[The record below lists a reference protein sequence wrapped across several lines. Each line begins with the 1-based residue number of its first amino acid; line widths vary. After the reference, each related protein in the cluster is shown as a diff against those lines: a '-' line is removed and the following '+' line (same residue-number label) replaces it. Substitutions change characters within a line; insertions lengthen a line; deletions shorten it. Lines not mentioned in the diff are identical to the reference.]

1 MKNGGNEMNLSKIGK
16 RIIAVTMTAAVVV
29 SGIVF
34 SPNKTIKAADTEPQ
48 VRVLGATLRTEG
60 NKTGTQSLRVGIE
73 VINASYASECGIK
86 VKVKG
91 SEKETVVSTANEK
104 YQKLY
109 SKDVEADKIV
119 YSVVI
124 ENIPVEKASSE
135 IEFIGFVNNIETPTE
150 IFAQTD
156 TVSKSV
162 NGVVQSMS
170 NSLGK
175 DVILLDSGDYAG
187 TLVYEYAKLD
197 MSAAHSNLE
206 MPDKEGNY
214 SSGKFVVGKD
224 EARAQ
229 CEYVDSGDGAP
240 YYKVITP
247 KAVEFVE
254 GGEDT
259 RNTQGKG
266 IGYIHP
272 SMVKTDSYIYSAD
285 IKADAG
291 VPINLMSFWG
301 WNTWLQSGH
310 EEKAVDCNGKWTKV
324 EFKTANQDDGSN
336 YFSTAN
342 AGAKEYCIKNVVI
355 YKVIDADYFDFVP
368 APSVYNL
375 PLNEKTI
382 KDGWNAGVEY
392 KDGTATVKYNAQ
404 WQSVAFYLPDLDKMK
419 KSKYKYI
426 AVTYTSDGELAHE
439 FRRTDGQLH
448 ETNYGADIP
457 ASTKERTIVFGAESK
472 DYYVNGIGLWSPQG
486 GTKTITIK
494 SIVFY
499 ENYKLEPETEEY
511 IDVPLDSCMVTD
523 GGITKTE
530 NEDGSMSFDFGTTT
544 YKEVSFALPKPM
556 NLSEYK
562 YLVVDATLDSES
574 KDLNCKIVKAT
585 DGSDIALCWRMGVPL
600 KYNMSQN
607 DDYSCTGRVAIFSG
621 DSSNPGKI
629 TIKSIRFYKND
640 PDATSVP
647 I

>member
-1 MKNGGNEMNLSKIGK
+1 MNLSKIGK

-247 KAVEFVE
+247 AA
-254 GGEDT
+254 GEKT
-259 RNTQGKG
+259 ENTQGKG
-266 IGYIHP
+266 IGYIHQ
-272 SMVKTDSYIYSAD
+272 SMAETDSYIYSAEV
-285 IKADAG
+285 KADTG
-291 VPINLMSFWG
+291 VALNLVTYWG
-301 WNTWLQSGH
+301 WNTWREAGH
-310 EEKAVDCNGKWTKV
+310 EGKAVDCNGEWKKV
-324 EFKTANQDDGSN
+324 EIKTSNQASYDNSN

-342 AGAKEYCIKNVVI
+342 TGAKEYCIKNVVI
-355 YKVIDADYFDFVP
+355 YKVFSDADMPEIEEQNNIELLDLHKFQ
-368 APSVYNL
+368 AN
-375 PLNEKTI
+375 
-382 KDGWNAGVEY
+382 
-392 KDGTATVKYNAQ
+392 GTAPV
-404 WQSVAFYLPDLDKMK
+404 D
-419 KSKYKYI
+419 
-426 AVTYTSDGELAHE
+426 
-439 FRRTDGQLH
+439 
-448 ETNYGADIP
+448 
-457 ASTKERTIVFGAESK
+457 
-472 DYYVNGIGLWSPQG
+472 
-486 GTKTITIK
+486 
-494 SIVFY
+494 
-499 ENYKLEPETEEY
+499 EPVIY
-511 IDVPLDSCMVTD
+511 
-523 GGITKTE
+523 
-530 NEDGSMSFDFGTTT
+530 NEDGSMTITYAHSYTGSNIPISKYLANYKSVSIYIESKKADGTSAGNQMVLKYSDGTEDVRYGNGEFSLVVPDGKTLNSIMINPQDASEDNYQTTT
-544 YKEVSFALPKPM
+544 IKYIR
-556 NLSEYK
+556 LSK
-562 YLVVDATLDSES
+562 INDLDLSTIS
-574 KDLNCKIVKAT
+574 VT
-585 DGSDIALCWRMGVPL
+585 DGSVMTINEDSTVSIACNGNYTGGITIDIPSEVATDAKSVNINIDA
-600 KYNMSQN
+600 YNKDGDKVGDGQIQLHYDTGTFDTVYNWSADGH
-607 DDYSCTGRVAIFSG
+607 DDTVFNVDNSKGTPTKIVMNNQDTGTTFV
-621 DSSNPGKI
+621 
-629 TIKSIRFYKND
+629 IKSIKISY
-640 PDATSVP
+640 
-647 I
+647 